1 MTNNSSTL
9 ELTFNHLA
17 FPPKLPGTRDPKVE
31 LVERDIL
38 TRLRTAVHTTKAYSS
53 NNDAMS
59 VWESLEGSLEICQ
72 FVNENGFINREALE
86 STLRSLNP
94 DHTLILH
101 VTQQNA
107 GLIIRSS
114 GEDFIFESF
123 EASPSAEQTLAAKG
137 AMQWDFPTVA
147 VSLPRQD
154 LVSPQ
159 FQENLTYFLEG
170 ASLDA
175 VDEFT
180 AKTHKAGIAISEPRD
195 TTHPALITD
204 FLMTLLEVNGTRANL
219 PLLRKRVK
227 DDVCWDNAELPWR
240 RSPFWLILRVAVQ
253 RSLYLAFGE
262 QEGRPRYKFL
272 LCVLMSQLLTDC
284 VQASFNPELC
294 NFLRAKLCR
303 RLAKLETEK
312 LHGNSSVVHTYSELF
327 ESIGPICRK
336 AIDMTTTSIEK
347 QWVAFKAQSLRKIP
361 SLPPFADEDD
371 LHLTLPNS
379 GSYLRGVLNQSYYR
393 PPANPSII
401 DAATLGA
408 STSKAT
414 TEFYSSL
421 LARYN
426 KLQDWE
432 NQFETTTAEV
442 PQSQSECSKKCQ
454 SLAKYLLSYLEAV
467 GDAYDGNSE
476 QMSIFI
482 LNVFETWVYMDQ
494 CALKVHPLLSQY
506 HPFFEPGMLD
516 VLLLTRLH
524 DMKRLQA
531 IQEYISKRCTQA
543 ERLLDIFADPQ
554 QGYFADQIFTLG
566 ETGTIT
572 KLDALHAII
581 ETASGLSRATK
592 EGELQKTNDEYKN
605 RTENMMRH
613 SCTQRRNPDGTHDI
627 RGCTH
632 CWHVRSR
639 RRLKIEVHE
648 DFLPSE
654 DVKRKNNLI
663 HKRAILF
670 ELDTPPAF
678 SAYRTATWEII
689 QRLSCPIPQN
699 SSIAPEMLLKDY
711 PQLKTYYH
719 DSGNFSLASTTKSFL
734 GTHYN
739 FRFLPT
745 TLAKVLMPF
754 GPTFYS
760 YYDSGRKIWAKSV
773 QRPLSLAH
781 HFALRLPK
789 EFPFSTLYSSADFA
803 ADGNGPSSYDTIA
816 SIAECPSDLTVH
828 EYTAHQS
835 LVSGKHRRWL
845 SILIELGSSNV
856 NFSLQDTMILFQHLI
871 LQAGPMMEHDDLRTV
886 NAVFRDV
893 IFCRKLLDQ
902 IEQHIKAISQNWREN
917 YYMETLLTLVI
928 RVCTLGHKLVLPR
941 AQSLLTS
948 IRNITL
954 TWINTLRHE
963 MRTTQE
969 HDVAERSA
977 RYGFLAALLCR
988 RTFYLA
994 AYDGT
999 PMDQEHFKAFVEA
1012 TLAMQENLVVDV
1024 TRFTDATLN
1033 MLIRDIKMTYR
1044 MKSAIRHSVHQHPL
1058 GLQSAIDT
1066 VWPNAASEARQYGA
1080 WKPLDAPYE
1089 WWVTST
1095 VSSTENTIS
1104 QVVHYHLLEGHLL
1117 IDGRALGKLPPA
1129 IRDSTT
1135 LKELFGNQ
1143 RLVAFP
1149 SNVYGMSYVLGIQ
1162 QDNHDIHLG
1171 FRGSDLVVQARK
1183 GRDTKEFVPSHV
1195 FGSGFKLDLPRSL
1208 IDDIVHW
1215 VDLRSGILEARR
1227 RPKIWRNTMGNWNI
1241 DLRTYRARRH
1251 KSTLVNPQSRIFGLI
1266 SQIFRDFVPAPM
1278 LTVYQPLKGTL
1289 VVEIKS
1295 MDLMFRVNRQKLLH
1309 CEQLGSEIDPNQDPG
1324 TFYGLRSM
1332 IVLRDASN
1340 PSQRS
1345 LLTTLGPVK
1354 YRRSGVH
1361 VEVYMENDGRYAK
1374 YSIDSTLGRLH
1385 CPPEPRLLYTKA
1397 QLHAYTSFVVPD
1409 PLTGHNG
1416 TEEALHCL
1424 QSSSCQPWNPL
1435 IPPLVAILQTIAELS
1450 PTRSY
1455 YPKDLRKQQSVSWN
1469 PNLTTTIQHDAYRSV
1484 IDSIVKKSERLWLF
1498 HAKVAESE
1506 IKATEAPPTLL
1517 CERSYWR
1524 RSIYER
1530 LESLDLPTSID
1541 DFIYNVRGKW
1551 RQPWRASN
1559 TREIV
1564 SLLRHKPESLPT
1576 THGLK
1581 DIMRTWPLIGG
1592 YENSF
1597 APRVVG
1603 DWLGADLAQEWGG
1616 LVKIC
1621 GDKSREGYSIMFILG
1636 LMAFADG
1643 ANMEILRTLSAFSIL
1658 QDLKALNL
1666 PNVSSLSGP
1675 RMDQAPLL
1683 EELISLIRPFCEV
1696 YKNPISSRGKRSRKD
1711 IQSHEDARQAHELKC
1726 SEASTSFAK
1735 HLLRQWPNRD
1745 PSADEFSEGI
1755 LNKYGA
1761 LDAVVPYWHTFHD
1774 ALQFSKHI
1782 SEVQTILDRHHA
1794 KRSLE
1799 GPMAILSDVEVY
1811 GSQKK
1816 QNAVIPHLF
1825 QLLSNRHGKVSPV
1838 AEHLIDNI
1846 HRINHRSAGSDA
1858 KRGTNQKPVTN
1869 AEIRELEKIVTT
1881 HFVHSDSYVQSS
1893 YGRDL
1898 TRSIDAFK
1906 RLQPESSPE
1915 ASLNLENEIM
1925 SARKSMRLHHNIIQD
1940 QIQDARYTWLSQ
1952 ANLWPSLSPIS
1963 ILEHLRSHNSFKLQS
1978 STKKELV
1985 DYATSISKVQH
1996 LRRMENATLKRDR
2009 KRLNAEQGN
2018 RGYINWVPGDFP
2030 DWLLLE
2036 IDANIHIRKDQVNVA
2051 LEMISP
2057 TSGSNSV
2064 LQMNMG
2070 QGKTSVI
2077 MPMVACVL
2085 ANREML
2091 TRLLV
2096 PDALLSQTAQI
2107 LQSRLGGLVGREITH
2122 IPFSRR
2128 TPTTENHIQEYRRLH
2143 EEMLHSGGIILTIP
2157 EHVLSFKLCG
2167 LQRISDGKIPEAK
2180 QMVAIQGW
2188 MNEVCRDILDECD
2201 FTLATKTQLVYPSG
2215 TLLNVDGHPDRWK
2228 VTEFILD
2235 LIAHHLRD
2243 LAQQYPRSI
2252 DVVERGE
2259 SAFPITHILR
2269 KDVEQALI
2277 QKIVDDICASRTPI
2291 LSLWEY
2297 TFEQRRAIRTFIS
2310 QEEIEETTIRIV
2322 NKTLADTPVFR
2333 KIVYLIRGLL
2343 VHGIL
2348 LLCLKKRWNVQY
2360 GLHPRRDPVAVPFHA
2375 KGVPSEQAEWGHP
2388 DVAILFT
2395 CLAFYYQGLDQK
2407 QLRQSLQLVL
2417 KSDDP
2422 ATEYDQWTQASTS
2435 LPEALRH
2442 WNIINIDDEGQVAEI
2457 WRHLRF
2463 ATVVV
2468 NHFLNH
2474 FVFPAHAKQFSIK
2487 LQASGWDVPLFSF
2500 DRENTSKGSR
2510 RPGVT
2515 TGFSGTNDSRN
2526 LLPLTIKQHDLP
2538 GLLHTNAEVLT
2549 YLLQERNRGYV
2560 LATNRDG
2567 RRFSEHQLLEHLNNM
2582 KIRVL
2587 IDAGAFI
2594 LEMDNRTLVKEW
2606 LQLDYSAHAAVYFGS
2621 DNKAW
2626 VQYRAGK
2633 IAPLLATP
2641 FADNLD
2647 GCLVYLD
2654 QAHTRGTDL
2663 LLPVKAKGALTLGP
2677 NQTKDHTVQA
2687 AMRLRQLGTTQSIA
2701 YIVPPEVHQSIQDV
2715 CNKRTRDLFDSSDV
2729 VTWLLHQT
2737 CNNIEELQPLYL
2749 SQGKDFCNRMQ
2760 AAKTYK
2766 DFLVNRFHQEAFM
2779 EVLQQPEQQ
2788 NLEQLYRPGISPSS
2802 EISQSNL
2809 GLTGQLVAFQKDLR
2823 KRQLASKDA
2832 FSYAKSSALEE
2843 VEQEREVA
2851 FQVEEEREVQR
2862 PSRMRAL
2869 QFAGLHKTIREF
2881 VTTGALFGQEGYTKA
2896 TTVLE
2901 RTKVG
2906 TKYGNHISRLLGH
2919 LYVSTEFLRT
2929 VRTKD
2934 KDILDNY
2941 TRPVNWIL
2949 WSEVSRI
2956 AMVIIPEEAEEVIPM
2971 LRAAWGSPVHLL
2983 LYAAPVT
2990 RKMLQFDALTYYAS
3004 PNLPFMWKPPT
3015 WLPFELA
3022 ILSGRLY
3029 FNFSDYEALL
3039 QSINAAEQDEDRP
3052 SSSSDDQASAKNVLA
3067 FLNEWLAIRRQGQDI
3082 THTPMG
3088 YVCQGR
3094 KLRSDHPFF
3103 VQRSEQVDLA
3113 SGFIASYQTGVNEEE
3128 EDDFFD
3134 DDDEIE
3140 GSVGGDSCKEEEN
3153 EVAVKEEEDDDVK
3166 GVQDGDVKGIQ
3177 VEYLKREQDEK
3188 VMKEEVNEVTEEDNM
3203 SVTMDTSSEPSI
3215 VYS

>member
-1 MTNNSSTL
+1 
-9 ELTFNHLA
+9 
-17 FPPKLPGTRDPKVE
+17 
-31 LVERDIL
+31 
-38 TRLRTAVHTTKAYSS
+38 
-53 NNDAMS
+53 
-59 VWESLEGSLEICQ
+59 
-72 FVNENGFINREALE
+72 
-86 STLRSLNP
+86 
-94 DHTLILH
+94 
-101 VTQQNA
+101 
-107 GLIIRSS
+107 
-114 GEDFIFESF
+114 
-123 EASPSAEQTLAAKG
+123 
-137 AMQWDFPTVA
+137 MQWDFPTVA
-147 VSLPRQD
+147 VSLPRQEFE
-154 LVSPQ
+154 SPQ

-175 VDEFT
+175 VDEFA
-180 AKTHKAGIAISEPRD
+180 AKTHKAGVAITEARD
-195 TTHPALITD
+195 TPHPALITD
-204 FLMTLLEVNGTRANL
+204 FLMTLLEVNGARANL

-240 RSPFWLILRVAVQ
+240 RSPLWLILRVAVQ
-253 RSLYLAFGE
+253 RSLYLEFGE
-262 QEGRPRYKFL
+262 QKGRAHYKFL
-272 LCVLMSQLLTDC
+272 LCVLLSQLLTDC

-312 LHGNSSVVHTYSELF
+312 LHGSLSAIHTYSELF

-336 AIDMTTTSIEK
+336 AIDMTTTFIEK
-347 QWVAFKAQSLRKIP
+347 QWAAFKAQSLRKIP
-361 SLPPFADEDD
+361 LIPRFADEDD
-371 LHLTLPNS
+371 LYLTLPNS
-379 GSYLRGVLNQSYYR
+379 GSYLRGVLKQSYH
-393 PPANPSII
+393 PPSANPSIV
-401 DAATLGA
+401 DVAPLGS

-432 NQFETTTAEV
+432 NHFETTTAEI

-454 SLAKYLLSYLEAV
+454 NLAKHIHSYLEAV

-482 LNVFETWVYMDQ
+482 LNVLETWVYMDQ
-494 CALKVHPLLSQY
+494 CAVKVHPLLSQY

-516 VLLLTRLH
+516 VLLLTRFH
-524 DMKRLQA
+524 DMKRLQV
-531 IQEYISKRCTQA
+531 IQEYISKRCIQA
-543 ERLLDIFADPQ
+543 ERPLDIFADPQ
-554 QGYFADQIFTLG
+554 EGCFADQIFTLG
-566 ETGTIT
+566 ETGTVT
-572 KLDALHAII
+572 KLNNLHASI
-581 ETASGLSRATK
+581 EAASRLSRDAK
-592 EGELQKTNDEYKN
+592 ERELQKTNDAYQY
-605 RTENMMRH
+605 RTENMIKH
-613 SCTQRRNPDGTHDI
+613 SCTQRRMPDGTHDI
-627 RGCTH
+627 RGCTY
-632 CWHVRSR
+632 CWHMRSR

-648 DFLPSE
+648 DFLPFE
-654 DVKRKNNLI
+654 DPRRKNNLI
-663 HKRAILF
+663 QKRAILF

-689 QRLSCPIPQN
+689 QRLSCPISQD
-699 SSIAPEMLLKDY
+699 SWDAPELLLKAY
-711 PQLKTYYH
+711 SQLQTYYH

-745 TLAKVLMPF
+745 TLDKVLVPF
-754 GPTFYS
+754 GPRFY
-760 YYDSGRKIWAKSV
+760 YYDSGRNIWTRAV

-781 HFALRLPK
+781 HFALKIPQEL
-789 EFPFSTLYSSADFA
+789 PFSTLYSSADFA
-803 ADGNGPSSYDTIA
+803 ADSNGPSSYDIIA

-828 EYTAHQS
+828 EYTTHQG
-835 LVSGKHRRWL
+835 LVSGKNRRWL

-856 NFSLQDTMILFQHLI
+856 NFSLQDTMILFHHLI
-871 LQAGPMMEHDDLRTV
+871 LQVGPMMERDDLRTV
-886 NAVFRDV
+886 NVVFRDV
-893 IFCRKLLDQ
+893 LFCRKLLDQ

-928 RVCTLGHKLVLPR
+928 RVCTLGHKLALPR
-941 AQSLLTS
+941 AQSLLTT

-954 TWINTLRHE
+954 TWIKTLRHE
-963 MRTTQE
+963 TRTTQE

-999 PMDQEHFKAFVEA
+999 PMDQESFKVFVEA

-1024 TRFTDATLN
+1024 TRFSDVTLN
-1033 MLIRDIKMTYR
+1033 ILIRDIKMTYR
-1044 MKSAIRHSVHQHPL
+1044 MKSAIRRSVHKHPQ

-1066 VWPNAASEARQYGA
+1066 VWPNAALEARQYSA
-1080 WKPLDAPYE
+1080 WKSLDAPYE
-1089 WWVTST
+1089 WWVAST
-1095 VSSTENTIS
+1095 VPSTEYTIS

-1117 IDGRALGKLPPA
+1117 IDGRALGKLPAA
-1129 IRDSTT
+1129 IRDSTI

-1171 FRGSDLVVQARK
+1171 FRGNNLVVQARK
-1183 GRDTKEFVPSHV
+1183 GRETKELVPSSI
-1195 FGSGFKLDLPRSL
+1195 FGRDSDYDLPRSL
-1208 IDDIVHW
+1208 IDDCVHW

-1227 RPKIWRNTMGNWNI
+1227 RPKIWRNTMGNWNL

-1251 KSTLVNPQSRIFGLI
+1251 KSTLVNPQSRIFRLV

-1278 LTVYQPLKGTL
+1278 LTVYQPMEGSM

-1295 MDLMFRVNRQKLLH
+1295 MDLTFRVNRQKLLY
-1309 CEQLGSEIDPNQDPG
+1309 CQQLGSEIDPNQDPG

-1332 IVLRDASN
+1332 IVLRDAMN

-1345 LLTTLGPVK
+1345 LLTTLGPLK
-1354 YRRSGVH
+1354 YRRIGVH
-1361 VEVYMENDGRYAK
+1361 VEVLMENDGRYAK
-1374 YSIDSTLGRLH
+1374 YSIDPILGRLH
-1385 CPPEPRLLYTKA
+1385 CPPEPRLLYHKA
-1397 QLHAYTSFVVPD
+1397 QLHAYTSFVIPD
-1409 PLTGHNG
+1409 HLTGRTG
-1416 TEEALHCL
+1416 TEEALRCL
-1424 QSSSCQPWNPL
+1424 QSSSSQPWNPL
-1435 IPPLVAILQTIAELS
+1435 IPPLVAILQTIADLS
-1450 PTRSY
+1450 PKRSY
-1455 YPKDLRKQQSVSWN
+1455 YPKDLKKQQSVSWN
-1469 PNLTTTIQHDAYRSV
+1469 PMLTTTIQHDAYRSV
-1484 IDSIVKKSERLWLF
+1484 IDSILKKSERLWLF
-1498 HAKVAESE
+1498 HTKVAEPE
-1506 IKATEAPPTLL
+1506 TEATESPSTFL

-1524 RSIYER
+1524 RSLYER
-1530 LESLDLPTSID
+1530 PDSFLNLPTSAG
-1541 DFIYNVRGKW
+1541 DFTYNARGKW
-1551 RQPWRASN
+1551 KQPWRAYN

-1564 SLLRHKPESLPT
+1564 SLLRQKPDSLRT
-1576 THGLK
+1576 THNLK
-1581 DIMRTWPLIGG
+1581 EIMKNWSLIGG
-1592 YENSF
+1592 YETSF
-1597 APRVVG
+1597 APRLIG

-1621 GDKSREGYSIMFILG
+1621 GDKSREGYSVMFVLG

-1643 ANMEILRTLSAFSIL
+1643 ANMEILRTLTAFSLL
-1658 QDLKALNL
+1658 QDLKTLNL
-1666 PNVSSLSGP
+1666 PKITSVSGP

-1683 EELISLIRPFCEV
+1683 EELICLIRPFCHV
-1696 YKNPISSRGKRSRKD
+1696 YPNPIPSRGKRGRKD
-1711 IQSHEDARQAHELKC
+1711 RKSHEEAQQLHEQKC
-1726 SEASTSFAK
+1726 SEESTSFAK
-1735 HLLRQWPNRD
+1735 HLLRQWPVKD
-1745 PSADEFSEGI
+1745 LSADEFSEEV
-1755 LNKYGA
+1755 LHKYDA
-1761 LDAVVPYWHTFHD
+1761 LDAVNPYWHTFYD
-1774 ALQFSKHI
+1774 ALEFSKHI
-1782 SEVQTILDRHHA
+1782 SEVQTILDRHHTQRIA
-1794 KRSLE
+1794 E
-1799 GPMAILSDVEVY
+1799 GPMVILSDVEMF
-1811 GSQKK
+1811 GSQKR
-1816 QNAVIPHLF
+1816 QNAVIPRLS
-1825 QLLSNRHGKVSPV
+1825 QLLGNKQGGALGHESQ
-1838 AEHLIDNI
+1838 LIVENLNEDI
-1846 HRINHRSAGSDA
+1846 HRINHKSAPSEE
-1858 KRGTNQKPVTN
+1858 KPRTNQKLVTN
-1869 AEIRELEKIVTT
+1869 VEIKELEKIVTT
-1881 HFVHSDSYVQSS
+1881 HFVHSDSYVRSS

-1898 TRSIDAFK
+1898 ARSIDAFK
-1906 RLQPESSPE
+1906 HMKAGSLSE
-1915 ASLNLENEIM
+1915 ANLSLDDEM
-1925 SARKSMRLHHNIIQD
+1925 MGARKALKLHHNRIRD
-1940 QIQDARYTWLSQ
+1940 QIALQDGRYTWLSQ
-1952 ANLWPSLSPIS
+1952 ANLWPSLGPIS
-1963 ILEHLRSHNSFKLQS
+1963 ILEHLRSSHYSFKLQT
-1978 STKKELV
+1978 STKKELI
-1985 DYATSISKVQH
+1985 DYATSISKIQH
-1996 LRRMENATLKRDR
+1996 LRRIEDAALKRDR
-2009 KRLNAEQGN
+2009 KRLRAEQEN
-2018 RGYINWVPGDFP
+2018 RGYTNWSPGAYP

-2036 IDANIHIRKDQVNVA
+2036 IDANIHIREDQVTVA

-2128 TPTTENHIQEYRRLH
+2128 TPTTDSHIQAYRQLH
-2143 EEMLHSGGIILTIP
+2143 DEMLRSGGIILTIP

-2167 LQRISDGKIPEAK
+2167 LQRISDGKIREAK
-2180 QMVAIQGW
+2180 QMVTIQSW

-2235 LIAHHLRD
+2235 LVAHHLRD
-2243 LAQQYPRSI
+2243 LVREYPRSI

-2259 SAFPITHILR
+2259 SAFPIAHILR
-2269 KDVEQALI
+2269 QDVEQALI
-2277 QKIVDDICASRTPI
+2277 QKIVDDFCASRTPI
-2291 LSLWEY
+2291 LSLREY
-2297 TFEQRRAIRTFIS
+2297 TFEEQQAIRRFIS
-2310 QEEIEETTIRIV
+2310 QEEIEETTIRVV
-2322 NKTLADTPVFR
+2322 NKTLADTPMFR

-2407 QLRQSLQLVL
+2407 QVRQSLQLVL

-2487 LQASGWDVPLFSF
+2487 LQASGWDVPLFSL
-2500 DRENTSKGSR
+2500 DSDESPKGSK
-2510 RPGVT
+2510 RPGIT

-2526 LLPLTIKQHDLP
+2526 LLPLTIKQQDLP

-2549 YLLQERNRGYV
+2549 YLLQERNREII
-2560 LATNRDG
+2560 LARNRDG
-2567 RRFSEHQLLEHLNNM
+2567 RRFSEHQLLNHLNNM

-2606 LQLDYSAHAAVYFGS
+2606 LQLDYAAQAAVYFGS

-2626 VQYRAGK
+2626 VHYRAGK
-2633 IAPLLATP
+2633 TAPLLTTP
-2641 FADNLD
+2641 FADNLED
-2647 GCLVYLD
+2647 CLVYLD

-2663 LLPVKAKGALTLGP
+2663 LLPTQAKGALTLGP

-2687 AMRLRQLGTTQSIA
+2687 AMRMRQLGTTQSIA
-2701 YIVPPEVHQSIQDV
+2701 YVVPPEVHQSIQDV
-2715 CNKRTRDLFDSSDV
+2715 CNKRPRDLFDSSDV

-2749 SQGKDFCNRMQ
+2749 SQGKDFCHRMQ

-2766 DFLVNRFHQEAFM
+2766 DFLHNPFHQEAFM

-2788 NLEQLYRPGISPSS
+2788 NLEQLYSPRASHPGETVQSS
-2802 EISQSNL
+2802 L

-2862 PSRMRAL
+2862 PQRMRAL
-2869 QFAGLHKTIREF
+2869 QFAGLHKTIRDF
-2881 VTTGALFGQEGYTKA
+2881 VTTGVLFGQEGYTKA

-2906 TKYGNHISRLLGH
+2906 TKYGDHISRLLSN
-2919 LYVSTEFLRT
+2919 LYVSIEFLRT

-2934 KDILDNY
+2934 KTVLDNY
-2941 TRPVNWIL
+2941 T
-2949 WSEVSRI
+2949 VSSNYTISPKAPNTNDFYSATRQLDPLERGVPHRHGDYTRRSRGSDTDAESCMGI
-2956 AMVIIPEEAEEVIPM
+2956 A
-2971 LRAAWGSPVHLL
+2971 RSS
-2983 LYAAPVT
+2983 
-2990 RKMLQFDALTYYAS
+2990 AS
-3004 PNLPFMWKPPT
+3004 VRSTGDSK
-3015 WLPFELA
+3015 
-3022 ILSGRLY
+3022 
-3029 FNFSDYEALL
+3029 
-3039 QSINAAEQDEDRP
+3039 NAA
-3052 SSSSDDQASAKNVLA
+3052 
-3067 FLNEWLAIRRQGQDI
+3067 
-3082 THTPMG
+3082 
-3088 YVCQGR
+3088 
-3094 KLRSDHPFF
+3094 LRYPHILCLS
-3103 VQRSEQVDLA
+3103 
-3113 SGFIASYQTGVNEEE
+3113 
-3128 EDDFFD
+3128 
-3134 DDDEIE
+3134 
-3140 GSVGGDSCKEEEN
+3140 
-3153 EVAVKEEEDDDVK
+3153 
-3166 GVQDGDVKGIQ
+3166 
-3177 VEYLKREQDEK
+3177 
-3188 VMKEEVNEVTEEDNM
+3188 
-3203 SVTMDTSSEPSI
+3203 
-3215 VYS
+3215 